1 MSEKFS
7 IIPIGIRDEDRDE
20 SPKVEAPLPQPPFMM
35 AAIGPP
41 GSGKTVAVLN
51 LALRFLKGY
60 FHNVFAISGSID
72 ADPAYAMV
80 KLNPK
85 KRSSY
90 YADEVMDRFLAQIEE
105 QIDDGRNTGTEL
117 PRSLLIVDDMGG
129 DAAFAQN
136 MRNTLMKTALR
147 HRHFGLSIIFLVQ
160 SFMLLPRK
168 LRMNIPYYMLFK
180 PGDNRE
186 IRNMAQEIAG
196 SISEEEFRRLLA
208 RATEE
213 PHGFLYM
220 DRRRIPYKF
229 YVNFTREITPSS
241 D

>member
-1 MSEKFS
+1 MSDKFQ
-7 IIPIGIRDEDRDE
+7 IIPIGVRDEDRDD
-20 SPKVEAPLPQPPFMM
+20 SPKVESPLPQPPFMM

-60 FHNVFAISGSID
+60 FHNFFVISGSID

-85 KRSSY
+85 KRSAHYS
-90 YADEVMDRFLAQIEE
+90 DDVMDRFIAQIEE
-105 QIDDGRNTGTEL
+105 QIQDSENTGTEL

-136 MRNTLMKTALR
+136 MRTSLMKKALL

-160 SFMLLPRK
+160 SFTLLPKK
-168 LRMNIPYYMLFK
+168 LRMNLPYYMLFK
-180 PGDNRE
+180 MEPRE
-186 IRNMAQEIAG
+186 VQAIAKEIAG
-196 SISEEEFRRLLA
+196 STGEDKFRALFA
-208 RATEE
+208 RATDT
-213 PHGFLYM
+213 PHGFLYI
-220 DRRRIPYKF
+220 DRRKLPYRYF
-229 YVNFTREITPSS
+229 ASFTREITPAT